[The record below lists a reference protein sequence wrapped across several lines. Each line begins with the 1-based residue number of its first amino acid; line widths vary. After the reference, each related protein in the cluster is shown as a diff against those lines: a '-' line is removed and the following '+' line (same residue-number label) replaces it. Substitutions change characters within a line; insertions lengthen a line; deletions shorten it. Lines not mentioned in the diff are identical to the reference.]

1 MFVGQKAV
9 IIFFYFLIISS
20 IAGIR
25 KRSWK
30 YQQDEPATAVTKPI
44 QILYLNIYYVKD
56 SRSVFVLLML
66 IFLLFNL
73 VKFNHILL
81 S

>member
-20 IAGIR
+20 IAGMR

-30 YQQDEPATAVTKPI
+30 YQQDEPATAATKPI

>member
-1 MFVGQKAV
+1 MFVGQEAV
-9 IIFFYFLIISS
+9 IVFIIFFIIS

-44 QILYLNIYYVKD
+44 QTLYLNISYVKD

-66 IFLLFNL
+66 IFILFNL
-73 VKFNHILL
+73 VKFDHILL

>member
-1 MFVGQKAV
+1 MFISGSCDY
-9 IIFFYFLIISS
+9 FYFFFIIS

-25 KRSWK
+25 KGSWK
-30 YQQDEPATAVTKPI
+30 YQQDEPATAVTKPF
-44 QILYLNIYYVKD
+44 QILYLNIYYIKD

-66 IFLLFNL
+66 IFILFNL

>member
-1 MFVGQKAV
+1 MFISGSCDY
-9 IIFFYFLIISS
+9 FYYFLIIS

-30 YQQDEPATAVTKPI
+30 YQQDEPATAVTKPF

-66 IFLLFNL
+66 IFILFNL

>member
-20 IAGIR
+20 IVGIR

-30 YQQDEPATAVTKPI
+30 YQQDEPATAATKPI

-66 IFLLFNL
+66 IFILFNL
-73 VKFNHILL
+73 VKFDHILL

>member
-1 MFVGQKAV
+1 MFVGQEAV
-9 IIFFYFLIISS
+9 IVFIFFFIIS

-44 QILYLNIYYVKD
+44 QILLEY
-56 SRSVFVLLML
+56 
-66 IFLLFNL
+66 
-73 VKFNHILL
+73 ILR
-81 S
+81 

>member
-1 MFVGQKAV
+1 MFVGQEAV
-9 IIFFYFLIISS
+9 IVFIFIFIIS

-30 YQQDEPATAVTKPI
+30 YQQDEPVTAVTKPI

-66 IFLLFNL
+66 IFILFNL
-73 VKFNHILL
+73 VKFDHILL

>member
-1 MFVGQKAV
+1 MFISGSCDY
-9 IIFFYFLIISS
+9 FYYFLIIS

-30 YQQDEPATAVTKPI
+30 YQQDEPATAVTKPF

-66 IFLLFNL
+66 IFILFNL
-73 VKFNHILL
+73 VKFDHILL